1 MRYFIALAVL
11 LAVAG
16 ACGSSNDSK
25 SSPAPA
31 SPSPASTSRAS
42 PAASATGDSSSSIP
56 LAHLKV
62 TPSKEGRI
70 SGRLYIALGD
80 SLSAGVGASG
90 FDPKKGFVGLVHDAL
105 PTDFALLNLGVA
117 GFDSRELIEKG
128 ELERATTEIKDRNN
142 DSNPDNNVGAV
153 TLEIGGN
160 DLLDIFFDYVLPGR
174 CPSVAE
180 GLQKPE
186 CVAQLRNALD
196 LYEPN
201 LDKILTTLQQAD
213 PQLNIFLMTLYNPFS
228 GGSPLLDELGEL
240 SLEGRAD
247 TPFPEGLQD
256 IIRRQAQA
264 HGVHLVEVYPLFEG
278 KAHEYI
284 AGDTIHPNDT
294 GYRVMADAVIA
305 ESRAGGII
313 E

>member
-1 MRYFIALAVL
+1 MRYFVALAVVL
-11 LAVAG
+11 GIAG
-16 ACGSSNDSK
+16 GCGSSDEPK
-25 SSPAPA
+25 SSSTPAA
-31 SPSPASTSRAS
+31 STPASTSRAS
-42 PAASATGDSSSSIP
+42 PASSATGDSSSGIP
-56 LAHLKV
+56 LAHLRV
-62 TPSKEGRI
+62 TPSKDGRI
-70 SGRLYIALGD
+70 SGPLYIALGD
-80 SLSAGVGASG
+80 SLSAGVGATG

-105 PTDFALLNLGVA
+105 PPDFALLNLGVA
-117 GFDSRELIEKG
+117 GFDSRELIDKG
-128 ELERATTEIKDRNN
+128 ELQRATTEIKDRNG
-142 DSNPDNNVGAV
+142 DSNPNNDVRAV

-160 DLLDIFFDYVLPGR
+160 DLLDIFFEFVLPGR

-201 LDKILTTLQQAD
+201 LDKILSTLQQAD

-228 GGSPLLDELGEL
+228 GASPPLDELGEF

-294 GYRVMADAVIA
+294 GHRVMADAVIA
-305 ESRAGGII
+305 EMRAAGVI

>member
-1 MRYFIALAVL
+1 MRYFVALAVV
-11 LAVAG
+11 LAVASG
-16 ACGSSNDSK
+16 CGSSDEPQASPGPASSSPPS
-25 SSPAPA
+25 SSPA
-31 SPSPASTSRAS
+31 SPPS
-42 PAASATGDSSSSIP
+42 SATPDSSSAIP
-56 LAHLKV
+56 LAHLRV
-62 TPSKEGRI
+62 TPSKDGHI
-70 SGRLYIALGD
+70 SGPLYIALGD

-105 PTDFALLNLGVA
+105 PPQFALLNLGVA

-128 ELERATTEIKDRNN
+128 ELERATTEIKDRNG
-142 DSNPDNNVGAV
+142 DSNPDNDVRAV

-160 DLLDIFFDYVLPGR
+160 DLLDIFFNFVLPGR

-186 CVAQLRNALD
+186 CVQQLRNALD
-196 LYEPN
+196 NYEPN
-201 LDKILTTLQQAD
+201 LDKILNTLQQAD

-228 GGSPLLDELGEL
+228 GASPVVDELGEL
-240 SLEGRAD
+240 SLEGRPD

-294 GYRVMADAVIA
+294 GYRVIADAVIA
-305 ESRAGGII
+305 EMRAAGVI